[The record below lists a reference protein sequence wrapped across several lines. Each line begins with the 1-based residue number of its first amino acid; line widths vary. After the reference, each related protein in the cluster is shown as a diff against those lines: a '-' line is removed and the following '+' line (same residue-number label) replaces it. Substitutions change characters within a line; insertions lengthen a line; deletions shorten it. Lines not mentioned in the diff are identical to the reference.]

1 MTESIPTEEKAYAYV
16 TRDMREARELL
27 VFEHP
32 DPAGGVQVPKGG
44 IEDGEAPRDAV
55 VREVKE
61 ESGLTEFEA
70 IRSLTTDVWHHYE
83 KPKAY
88 RRHFFHLVAEERR
101 DEWRHTVTGDGE
113 DEGVVYDYFW
123 IRPGSM
129 SLARDMDDY
138 IERVR
143 K

>member
-1 MTESIPTEEKAYAYV
+1 MTESTLTEEKAYAYV
-16 TRDMREARELL
+16 TRDMGGPRELL

-32 DPAGGVQVPKGG
+32 DPEGGVQVPKGG

-55 VREVKE
+55 VREVRE
-61 ESGLTEFEA
+61 ESGLTEFES
-70 IRSLTTDVWHHYE
+70 IRPLVTDVWHHHE

-101 DEWRHTVTGDGE
+101 DEWCHTVTGDGE

-123 IRPGSM
+123 VHPGSIP
-129 SLARDMDDY
+129 LAREMDDH
-138 IERVR
+138 IEHVLE
-143 K
+143 

>member
-1 MTESIPTEEKAYAYV
+1 MTESTFTEEKAYAYV
-16 TRDMREARELL
+16 TRDATASRELL

-44 IEDGEAPRDAV
+44 IEEGEAPREAV
-55 VREVKE
+55 VREVRE
-61 ESGLTEFEA
+61 ESGLTEFESV
-70 IRSLTTDVWHHYE
+70 RSLTTDVWQHYE

-88 RRHFFHLVAEERR
+88 RRHFFHLVTDHGR
-101 DEWRHTVTGDGE
+101 DEWQHTVTGDGE

-123 IRPGSM
+123 IRLGSM

-138 IERVR
+138 IERVS